1 MEAVMKTKLLCS
13 DMKALL
19 MVFIGLLLLN
29 ASPSNAKESG
39 NFKTLMPEDV
49 HQVGIINPDG
59 AKSVWLLPHTDGDDI
74 VGLLVKYSF
83 KMIDGIKF
91 YEITSWRDTA
101 AFLTSVN
108 EQQGRMI
115 LNLERNMRQLY
126 KRVAI
131 LEKRGGGRFKSPLD
145 HRVQALEKKVD
156 EMTDSGH
163 R

>member
-1 MEAVMKTKLLCS
+1 MKTKLLCS

-19 MVFIGLLLLN
+19 MIFIGLLFLN
-29 ASPSNAKESG
+29 VSPSNAKESG
-39 NFKTLMPEDV
+39 NFKILMPEDV
-49 HQVGIINPDG
+49 RQVGIINPDG
-59 AKSVWLLPHTDGDDI
+59 AKSFWPLPDSGGDDI
-74 VGLLVKYSF
+74 VGLLSKYSF

-131 LEKRGGGRFKSPLD
+131 LERRGGGPFQSPLD
-145 HRVQALEKKVD
+145 HRVQALEKKVH

>member
-1 MEAVMKTKLLCS
+1 MKTKLLCN

-19 MVFIGLLLLN
+19 MVSIGLLFLN
-29 ASPSNAKESG
+29 ALPSNAMESG
-39 NFKTLMPEDV
+39 NIKTLMPEDV
-49 HQVGIINPDG
+49 WQVGIINPDG
-59 AKSVWLLPHTDGDDI
+59 VKSFWPLPDTGGDDI
-74 VGLLVKYSF
+74 VGLLAKYSF

-101 AFLTSVN
+101 AFFAFVN

-115 LNLERNMRQLY
+115 LNLESNVRQLY

-131 LEKRGGGRFKSPLD
+131 LERRGGGRFKSPLD
-145 HRVQALEKKVD
+145 HRVQALEKKVH